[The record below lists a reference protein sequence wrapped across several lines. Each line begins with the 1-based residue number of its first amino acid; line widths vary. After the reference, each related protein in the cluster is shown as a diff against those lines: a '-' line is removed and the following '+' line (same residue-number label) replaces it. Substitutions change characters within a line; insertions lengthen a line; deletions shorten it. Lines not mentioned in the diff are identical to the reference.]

1 MIKWL
6 RGRLQGLEASPGC
19 IGQGSMGAEAFKKVK
34 APWVLWRAQMALLIG
49 CMTKVPL
56 KREETNRLPSGE
68 SPESKD
74 KVLFSQV

>member
-6 RGRLQGLEASPGC
+6 WGRLQGLEASPGC
-19 IGQGSMGAEAFKKVK
+19 TGQGSMGAEAFKKVK
-34 APWVLWRAQMALLIG
+34 TPWVLWRAQTG